1 MIEEENPYAPPQSSD
16 FRLPENAYQPTKG
29 QKIARIV
36 FGTLLVPL
44 LIVIVL
50 FLFAMLL
57 GVDYRQTLYI
67 SFFLFFVVVL
77 VGIYFMT
84 IVQSFL
90 FSLTLEKYCST
101 IGKKIIC
108 SFIFAIIIAI
118 TAPLLVMW
126 LSNPTHTFLHMA
138 IGTFMGSLPA
148 TMITALLL
156 HAHYQYYKKKYFQ
169 AA

>member
-1 MIEEENPYAPPQSSD
+1 MTDENPYAPPKSSD

-36 FGTLLVPL
+36 LGTLFVPL
-44 LIVIVL
+44 LMVVMI
-50 FLFAMLL
+50 FLFARLL
-57 GVDYRQTLYI
+57 GVDYRQTLDI
-67 SFFLFFVVVL
+67 SFFLFFVIVL
-77 VGIYFMT
+77 VGFYFMS

-90 FSLTLEKYCST
+90 FSLTLEKYCPN

-108 SFIFAIIIAI
+108 VFIFSMIIAI
-118 TAPLLVMW
+118 TIPFFVIW
-126 LSNPTHTFLHMA
+126 LSNPTHSFFHMM
-138 IGTFMGSLPA
+138 IGSFMTALPA

-156 HAHYQYYKKKYFQ
+156 HIHRKYYEKQYFQ